1 MLHLEGLVLVFP
13 GPEGSLRNKLVCL
26 THYSDSSE
34 ETDTGTLQHHR
45 SDTVGLAARG
55 GALRVPGHR

>member
-1 MLHLEGLVLVFP
+1 MQCYV
-13 GPEGSLRNKLVCL
+13 LRNKLVCL

-45 SDTVGLAARG
+45 SATVGVAVWLLGEEHCRC
-55 GALRVPGHR
+55 RDTDNH